1 MSEPLVEV
9 VRGPLVEAVHRGDVA
24 VVDSSGVLRASVG
37 DPESKVSYLR
47 SSAKPFQSMPLV
59 YGGAAAR
66 WTFDDEDL
74 AVCCASHNGEPVH
87 THRIASL
94 LERIGVAPADLACGA
109 HPPLHRDAAAAL
121 ARDGV
126 EPNVLHSN
134 CSGLHTGMLA
144 QARQLGVDI
153 RGYESPGHPVQQ
165 EVLANVARFTG
176 LTPGDIPVGVDGCA
190 APCYGVSLYHMAF
203 AYARL
208 VDPRDVGEPY
218 ASAAGAIRTAMTRHP
233 HLVAGTGRFDTDV
246 MTLGKGLVLAKGG
259 ASGVQCVGIT
269 GGVGVAVK
277 IEDGAE
283 GHASPARPTTV
294 AAIEVLR
301 QLGVLDDTQVAALGE
316 HARPVMRTVP
326 GEPVGEVRP
335 AFTLA
340 PGPVTTRPDVTA

>member
-1 MSEPLVEV
+1 M
-9 VRGPLVEAVHRGDVA
+9 
-24 VVDSSGVLRASVG
+24 
-37 DPESKVSYLR
+37 
-47 SSAKPFQSMPLV
+47 
-59 YGGAAAR
+59 
-66 WTFDDEDL
+66 
-74 AVCCASHNGEPVH
+74 
-87 THRIASL
+87 
-94 LERIGVAPADLACGA
+94 
-109 HPPLHRDAAAAL
+109 
-121 ARDGV
+121 
-126 EPNVLHSN
+126 
-134 CSGLHTGMLA
+134 
-144 QARQLGVDI
+144 
-153 RGYESPGHPVQQ
+153 
-165 EVLANVARFTG
+165 
-176 LTPGDIPVGVDGCA
+176 TPGDIPVGVDGCA

-340 PGPVTTRPDVTA
+340 PGPVTTRPDVTT

>member
-9 VRGPLVEAVHRGDVA
+9 VRGPLVEAVHRGDLA
-24 VVDSSGVLRASVG
+24 VVDISGVLRASVG
-37 DPESKVSYLR
+37 DPETKVSYLR

-66 WTFDDEDL
+66 WAFDAEDL

-87 THRIASL
+87 TDRIASL
-94 LERIGVAPADLACGA
+94 LERIGVTPADLACGA
-109 HPPLHRDAAAAL
+109 HPPLYRDAAAAL

-126 EPNVLHSN
+126 APSALHSN

-144 QARQLGVDI
+144 QARQLGIDT
-153 RGYESPGHPVQQ
+153 RGYESPSHPVQQ
-165 EVLANVARFTG
+165 EVLANVSRFTG
-176 LTPGDIPVGVDGCA
+176 LAPADIAVGVDGCA

-208 VDPRDVGEPY
+208 MDPRDLSEPY
-218 ASAAGAIRTAMTRHP
+218 ASAAGAIRAAMTGHP
-233 HLVAGTGRFDTDV
+233 HLVAGTGRFDTAV
-246 MTLGKGLVLAKGG
+246 MRLGKGLVVAKGG
-259 ASGVQCVGIT
+259 ASGVQCVGIA

-294 AAIEVLR
+294 AAIEALR
-301 QLGVLDDTQVAALGE
+301 QLGALDDTQVAALGE
-316 HARPVMRTVP
+316 HAHPIMRTVA
-326 GEPVGEVRP
+326 GEAVGEARP

-340 PGPVTTRPDVTA
+340 SGPATTRPDVPA